1 MVLFR
6 HIGKVI
12 NAMKYVVLFFILLT
26 GFAYFA
32 KIRIPLPNG
41 YILEG
46 KYFDFG
52 DDSDISSIIS
62 PNRNESVKNILDFY
76 VQNQFVY
83 GCFHPTKE
91 GESRYFILNTATHQL
106 HRYYSSKEYVS
117 ALNLYSL
124 KNGFISD
131 SINILEIR
139 SGLKEVYW

>member
-12 NAMKYVVLFFILLT
+12 NAMKYVVLFFILLI

-46 KYFDFG
+46 KYFGFG
-52 DDSDISSIIS
+52 DDSDIASIIS
-62 PNRNESVKNILDFY
+62 PNRNKSIKNILDFY

>member
-6 HIGKVI
+6 LIRKII
-12 NAMKYVVLFFILLT
+12 NAMKYVVLFFILLI
-26 GFAYFA
+26 GFAYFT

-46 KYFDFG
+46 KYFGFG
-52 DDSDISSIIS
+52 GDSDISSIIS

-76 VQNQFVY
+76 AQNQFVY
-83 GCFHPTKE
+83 GCFHPKKE

-106 HRYYSSKEYVS
+106 YRYSSSKEYAN
-117 ALNLYSL
+117 ALNSYSL

-139 SGLKEVYW
+139 SGFKKVYW

>member
-6 HIGKVI
+6 LIRKVI
-12 NAMKYVVLFFILLT
+12 NAMKYVVLFFIILT

-46 KYFDFG
+46 KYFGFG
-52 DDSDISSIIS
+52 GDSDISSIIS

-83 GCFHPTKE
+83 GCFHPKKE

-106 HRYYSSKEYVS
+106 YRYSSSKEYAN
-117 ALNLYSL
+117 ALNSYSL

>member
-6 HIGKVI
+6 LIRKVI
-12 NAMKYVVLFFILLT
+12 NAMKYVVLFFIILT

-46 KYFDFG
+46 KYFGFG
-52 DDSDISSIIS
+52 GDSDISSIIS
-62 PNRNESVKNILDFY
+62 PNKNESVKNILDFY

-83 GCFHPTKE
+83 GCFHPKKE

-106 HRYYSSKEYVS
+106 YRYSSSKEYAN
-117 ALNLYSL
+117 ALNSYSL

>member
-6 HIGKVI
+6 LIRKII
-12 NAMKYVVLFFILLT
+12 NAMKYVVLFFILLI
-26 GFAYFA
+26 GFAYFT

-46 KYFDFG
+46 KYFVFG
-52 DDSDISSIIS
+52 GDSDISSIIS
-62 PNRNESVKNILDFY
+62 PNRNKSIKNILDFY

-83 GCFHPTKE
+83 GCFHPKKE

-106 HRYYSSKEYVS
+106 YRYSSSKEYAN
-117 ALNLYSL
+117 ALNSYSL

-139 SGLKEVYW
+139 SGFKKVYW

>member
-32 KIRIPLPNG
+32 KIRIPLPDG

-52 DDSDISSIIS
+52 DGSDISSIIS

-83 GCFHPTKE
+83 GCFHPKKE

-106 HRYYSSKEYVS
+106 YRYSSSKEYAN
-117 ALNLYSL
+117 ALNSYSL

-139 SGLKEVYW
+139 YGLKEVYW

>member
-46 KYFDFG
+46 KYFEFG

-83 GCFHPTKE
+83 GCFHPKKE

-106 HRYYSSKEYVS
+106 YRYSSSKEYAN
-117 ALNLYSL
+117 ALNSYSL

-139 SGLKEVYW
+139 YGLKEVYW

>member
-83 GCFHPTKE
+83 GCFHPIKE
-91 GESRYFILNTATHQL
+91 EESRYFILNTATHQL
-106 HRYYSSKEYVS
+106 HRYSSSKEYAN
-117 ALNLYSL
+117 ALNSYSL

-131 SINILEIR
+131 FLSKTDLYQIQ
-139 SGLKEVYW
+139 

>member
-32 KIRIPLPNG
+32 KIRIPLPDG

-83 GCFHPTKE
+83 GCFHPKKE

-106 HRYYSSKEYVS
+106 YRYSSSKEYAN
-117 ALNLYSL
+117 ALNSYSL
-124 KNGFISD
+124 ENGFISD

>member
-46 KYFDFG
+46 KYFGFG

-62 PNRNESVKNILDFY
+62 PNRNKSIKNILDFY

>member
-83 GCFHPTKE
+83 GCFHPKKE
-91 GESRYFILNTATHQL
+91 GEARYFILNTATHQL
-106 HRYYSSKEYVS
+106 YRYSSSKEYAN
-117 ALNLYSL
+117 ALNSYSL

-139 SGLKEVYW
+139 YGLKEVYW

>member
-6 HIGKVI
+6 LIRKII
-12 NAMKYVVLFFILLT
+12 NAMKYVVLFFILLI
-26 GFAYFA
+26 GFAYFT

-46 KYFDFG
+46 KYFGFG

-62 PNRNESVKNILDFY
+62 PNRNKSIKNILDFY

>member
-6 HIGKVI
+6 LIRKII
-12 NAMKYVVLFFILLT
+12 NAMKYVVLFFILLI
-26 GFAYFA
+26 GFAYFT

-46 KYFDFG
+46 KYFGFG
-52 DDSDISSIIS
+52 GDSDISSIIS

-83 GCFHPTKE
+83 GCFHPKKE

-106 HRYYSSKEYVS
+106 YRYSSSKEYAN
-117 ALNLYSL
+117 ALNSYSL

-139 SGLKEVYW
+139 YGLKEVYW

>member
-83 GCFHPTKE
+83 GCFHPKKE

-106 HRYYSSKEYVS
+106 YRYSSSKEYAN
-117 ALNLYSL
+117 ALNSYSL

-139 SGLKEVYW
+139 YGLKEIYW

>member
-12 NAMKYVVLFFILLT
+12 NAMKYVVLFFILLI

-46 KYFDFG
+46 KYFGFV

-62 PNRNESVKNILDFY
+62 PNRNKSIKNILYFY

>member
-6 HIGKVI
+6 LIRKII
-12 NAMKYVVLFFILLT
+12 NAMKYVVLFFILLI
-26 GFAYFA
+26 GFAYFT

-46 KYFDFG
+46 KYFGFG
-52 DDSDISSIIS
+52 GDSDISSIIS
-62 PNRNESVKNILDFY
+62 PNKNESVKNILDFY

-83 GCFHPTKE
+83 GYFHPKKE

-106 HRYYSSKEYVS
+106 YRYSSSKEYAN
-117 ALNLYSL
+117 ALNSYSL

>member
-83 GCFHPTKE
+83 GCFHPKKE

-106 HRYYSSKEYVS
+106 YRYSSSKEYANV
-117 ALNLYSL
+117 LNSYSL

-139 SGLKEVYW
+139 YGLKEVYW

>member
-1 MVLFR
+1 
-6 HIGKVI
+6 
-12 NAMKYVVLFFILLT
+12 MKYVVLFFILLI

-46 KYFDFG
+46 KYFGFG

-62 PNRNESVKNILDFY
+62 PNRNKSIKNILDFY

-83 GCFHPTKE
+83 GCFHSKKE

-106 HRYYSSKEYVS
+106 YRYSSSKEYAN
-117 ALNLYSL
+117 ALNSYSL

-139 SGLKEVYW
+139 YGLKEVYW

>member
-62 PNRNESVKNILDFY
+62 PNRNKSIKNILDFY

-83 GCFHPTKE
+83 GCFHPKKE

-106 HRYYSSKEYVS
+106 YRYSSSKEYVS

>member
-12 NAMKYVVLFFILLT
+12 NAMKYVVLFFILLI
-26 GFAYFA
+26 GFAYFT

-46 KYFDFG
+46 KYFGFG

-83 GCFHPTKE
+83 GCFHPKKE

-106 HRYYSSKEYVS
+106 YRYSSSKEYAN
-117 ALNLYSL
+117 ALNSYSL

>member
-6 HIGKVI
+6 LIRKII
-12 NAMKYVVLFFILLT
+12 NVMKYVVLFFILLI
-26 GFAYFA
+26 GFAYFT

-41 YILEG
+41 YISEG
-46 KYFDFG
+46 KYFGFG
-52 DDSDISSIIS
+52 GDSDISSIIS

-83 GCFHPTKE
+83 GCFHPKKE

-106 HRYYSSKEYVS
+106 YRYSSSKEYAN
-117 ALNLYSL
+117 ALNSYSL

>member
-83 GCFHPTKE
+83 GCFQPKKE

-106 HRYYSSKEYVS
+106 YRYSSSKEYAN
-117 ALNLYSL
+117 ALNSYSL

-139 SGLKEVYW
+139 YGLKEVYW

>member
-6 HIGKVI
+6 LIRKII
-12 NAMKYVVLFFILLT
+12 NAMKYVVLFFILLI
-26 GFAYFA
+26 GFAYFT

-46 KYFDFG
+46 KYFGFG
-52 DDSDISSIIS
+52 GDSDISSIIS
-62 PNRNESVKNILDFY
+62 PNKNKSIKNILDFY

-83 GCFHPTKE
+83 GCFHPKKE

-106 HRYYSSKEYVS
+106 YRYSSSKKYAN
-117 ALNLYSL
+117 ALNSYSL

>member
-83 GCFHPTKE
+83 GCFHPKKE

-106 HRYYSSKEYVS
+106 YRYSSSKEYAN
-117 ALNLYSL
+117 ALNSYSL

-139 SGLKEVYW
+139 YGLKEVFW

>member
-6 HIGKVI
+6 LIRKVI

-83 GCFHPTKE
+83 GCFHPKKE

-106 HRYYSSKEYVS
+106 YRYSSSKEYAN
-117 ALNLYSL
+117 ALNSYSL

-139 SGLKEVYW
+139 YGLKEVYW

>member
-6 HIGKVI
+6 LIRKII
-12 NAMKYVVLFFILLT
+12 NAMKYVVLFFILLI
-26 GFAYFA
+26 GFAYFT

-46 KYFDFG
+46 KYFGFG
-52 DDSDISSIIS
+52 GDSDISSIIS
-62 PNRNESVKNILDFY
+62 PNKNESVKNILDFY

-139 SGLKEVYW
+139 YGLKEVYW

>member
-1 MVLFR
+1 
-6 HIGKVI
+6 
-12 NAMKYVVLFFILLT
+12 MKYVVLFFILLI
-26 GFAYFA
+26 GFAYFT

-46 KYFDFG
+46 KYFGFG
-52 DDSDISSIIS
+52 GDSDISSIIS

-83 GCFHPTKE
+83 GCFHPKKE

-106 HRYYSSKEYVS
+106 YRYSSSKEYAN
-117 ALNLYSL
+117 ALNSYSL

-139 SGLKEVYW
+139 SGFKKVYW

>member
-6 HIGKVI
+6 LIRKII
-12 NAMKYVVLFFILLT
+12 NAMKYVVLFFIFLI
-26 GFAYFA
+26 GFAYFT

-46 KYFDFG
+46 KYFGFG
-52 DDSDISSIIS
+52 GDSDISSIIS

-83 GCFHPTKE
+83 GCFHPKKE

-106 HRYYSSKEYVS
+106 YRYSSSKEYAN
-117 ALNLYSL
+117 ALNSYSL

-131 SINILEIR
+131 SINVLEIR
-139 SGLKEVYW
+139 SGLKKVYW

>member
-83 GCFHPTKE
+83 GCFHPKKE

-106 HRYYSSKEYVS
+106 YR
-117 ALNLYSL
+117 
-124 KNGFISD
+124 
-131 SINILEIR
+131 
-139 SGLKEVYW
+139 

>member
-6 HIGKVI
+6 LIRKII

-83 GCFHPTKE
+83 GCFHRKKE

-106 HRYYSSKEYVS
+106 YRYSSSKEYAN
-117 ALNLYSL
+117 ALNSYSL

>member
-46 KYFDFG
+46 KYFGFG
-52 DDSDISSIIS
+52 GDSDISSIIS

-83 GCFHPTKE
+83 GCFHPKKE

-106 HRYYSSKEYVS
+106 YRYSSSKEYAN
-117 ALNLYSL
+117 ALNSYSL

>member
-6 HIGKVI
+6 LIRKII
-12 NAMKYVVLFFILLT
+12 NAMKYVVLFFILLI
-26 GFAYFA
+26 GFAYFT

-46 KYFDFG
+46 KYFGFG
-52 DDSDISSIIS
+52 GDSDISSIIS

-83 GCFHPTKE
+83 GWFHPKKE

-106 HRYYSSKEYVS
+106 YRYSSSKEYAN
-117 ALNLYSL
+117 ALNSYSL

-139 SGLKEVYW
+139 SGFKKVYW

>member
-1 MVLFR
+1 
-6 HIGKVI
+6 
-12 NAMKYVVLFFILLT
+12 MKYVVLFFILLI
-26 GFAYFA
+26 GFAYFT

-46 KYFDFG
+46 KYFGFG
-52 DDSDISSIIS
+52 GDSDISSIIS

-83 GCFHPTKE
+83 GCFHPKKE

-106 HRYYSSKEYVS
+106 YRYSSSKEYAN
-117 ALNLYSL
+117 ALNSYSL

-139 SGLKEVYW
+139 YGLKEVYW

>member
-1 MVLFR
+1 
-6 HIGKVI
+6 
-12 NAMKYVVLFFILLT
+12 MKYVVLFFILLI
-26 GFAYFA
+26 GFAYFT

-46 KYFDFG
+46 KYFGFG
-52 DDSDISSIIS
+52 GDSDISSIIS
-62 PNRNESVKNILDFY
+62 PNKNESVKNILDFY

-83 GCFHPTKE
+83 GCFHPKKE

-106 HRYYSSKEYVS
+106 YRYSSSKEYAN
-117 ALNLYSL
+117 ALNSYSL

-139 SGLKEVYW
+139 SGFKKVYW

>member
-1 MVLFR
+1 
-6 HIGKVI
+6 
-12 NAMKYVVLFFILLT
+12 MKYVVLFFILLI
-26 GFAYFA
+26 GFAYFT

-46 KYFDFG
+46 KYFGFG
-52 DDSDISSIIS
+52 GDSDISSIIS
-62 PNRNESVKNILDFY
+62 PNRNKSIKNILDFY

-83 GCFHPTKE
+83 GCFHPKKE

-106 HRYYSSKEYVS
+106 YRYSSSKEYAN
-117 ALNLYSL
+117 ALNSYSL

-139 SGLKEVYW
+139 SGFKKVYW

>member
-52 DDSDISSIIS
+52 DDSDISSIIF

-76 VQNQFVY
+76 VQNQFQHY
-83 GCFHPTKE
+83 
-91 GESRYFILNTATHQL
+91 
-106 HRYYSSKEYVS
+106 
-117 ALNLYSL
+117 L
-124 KNGFISD
+124 KF
-131 SINILEIR
+131 
-139 SGLKEVYW
+139 

>member
-1 MVLFR
+1 
-6 HIGKVI
+6 
-12 NAMKYVVLFFILLT
+12 MKYVVLFFILLI
-26 GFAYFA
+26 GFAYFT

-46 KYFDFG
+46 KYFGFG
-52 DDSDISSIIS
+52 GDSDISSIIS
-62 PNRNESVKNILDFY
+62 PNKNESVENILDFY

-83 GCFHPTKE
+83 GCFHPKKE

-139 SGLKEVYW
+139 SGLKGVYW

>member
-6 HIGKVI
+6 LIRKII
-12 NAMKYVVLFFILLT
+12 NAMKYVVLFFILLI
-26 GFAYFA
+26 GFAYFT

-46 KYFDFG
+46 KYFGFG
-52 DDSDISSIIS
+52 GDSDISSIIS
-62 PNRNESVKNILDFY
+62 PNRNKSIKNILDFY

-83 GCFHPTKE
+83 GCFHPKKE

-106 HRYYSSKEYVS
+106 YRYSSSKEYANAINS
-117 ALNLYSL
+117 YSL

-139 SGLKEVYW
+139 SGFKKVYW